1 MILVKYI
8 TRKLEMNLKNFM
20 LNKRTQTQKTA
31 CSMIPFISIIEQVKL
46 SDGHRNQNSGCLWVD
61 GWN

>member
-20 LNKRTQTQKTA
+20 LNKRMQTQKTA

>member
-20 LNKRTQTQKTA
+20 LNKRMQTQKTA

-61 GWN
+61 GWK